1 MGTRRDATICAVSK
15 KGKGFNTP
23 FDKLASVKLPEKPKA
38 PPPKPVAPKPAEAER
53 PRADEEVFADEMRGV
68 AQLAPD
74 PRGRVVGGVAAT
86 AKPPTAA
93 RRRLDDESEAYAA
106 LADLVDGHG
115 VFDIS
120 ATDEYIEGIGPG
132 IDKRLLRKLR
142 AGDYALQAHL
152 DLHGLTSEEARVEVE
167 KFLVGARTDGRRCV
181 LIIHG
186 RGHGSK
192 EGIPVLKERL
202 KVWLTRGRIGHG
214 VLAFCTA
221 RPTDGGAG
229 AVYVLLRR

>member
-1 MGTRRDATICAVSK
+1 
-15 KGKGFNTP
+15 
-23 FDKLASVKLPEKPKA
+23 
-38 PPPKPVAPKPAEAER
+38 
-53 PRADEEVFADEMRGV
+53 MRGV

-74 PRGRVVGGVAAT
+74 PRGRVVGGVAAA
-86 AKPPTAA
+86 AKAPTAA

-142 AGDYALQAHL
+142 AGDYAVQAHL
-152 DLHGLTSEEARVEVE
+152 DLHGYTSDEARVEVE
-167 KFLVGARTDGRRCV
+167 KFLVGARSDGRRCV